1 MNTIRVRFAP
11 SPTGFLH
18 IGGARTALFSWLF
31 ACHHKG
37 VFVLRIE
44 DTDEKRSTLPAVK
57 AILEGMSWL
66 GLDWDEGP
74 KIVEGDSEYKTESQ
88 GDYGPYFQTQR
99 LDIYRK
105 YAEQLINQ
113 KKAYRCY
120 CLPEE
125 LEQKRKEASKKGLP
139 PKYDRQCKHLTSREE
154 EKKKQEGRK
163 AVIRFCMPD
172 EGQTEI
178 NDLVKGKVVFENSLL
193 DDFVILKSSG
203 VATYN
208 FAVVVDDAMMKIS
221 HIIRGDDHISN
232 TPRQILL
239 YQALEWELPQF
250 AHVPMILGAD
260 KTRLSKRHGATAL
273 GEYKE
278 KGFLPEAMINYLAL
292 LGWSTEDSRQ
302 IFSRE
307 ELINKF
313 SLAGCGRSSAIFDQD
328 KLLWMNG
335 EYIRKMG
342 VDKLTEK
349 SFKWLKEADLVN
361 GASTWDKVS
370 EERKERIKKAVG
382 LEHEK
387 IKLLSEVPSLV
398 DYMLEEGIEYDSR
411 AVEKAL
417 KKENVIEILEG
428 IKDFLKEL
436 EDFSVGGLEEGVRAF
451 CLKKELKTSKVF
463 HPLRVATS
471 GRMQGPGLFV
481 LLEFLGK
488 EKVIKRIEKSIL
500 LLGGSI

>member
-31 ACHHKG
+31 ARHHKG
-37 VFVLRIE
+37 LFVLRIE

-57 AILEGMSWL
+57 AIVEGMSWL

-74 KIVEGDSEYKTESQ
+74 KIVEQDSEFKREGK

-125 LEQKRKEASKKGLP
+125 LEQKRKESLKKGLP

-172 EGQTEI
+172 GGKTEI

-193 DDFVILKSSG
+193 DDFIILKSSG

-239 YQALEWELPQF
+239 YQALEWDLPQF

-313 SLAGCGRSSAIFDQD
+313 SLAGCGRSSAIFDRD

-342 VDKLTEK
+342 VAQLTEK
-349 SFKWLKEADLVN
+349 SFKWLKGADLVN
-361 GASTWDKVS
+361 GAFSWDKVS
-370 EERKERIKKAVG
+370 EERKERIKKAVS

-387 IKLLSEVPSLV
+387 IKLLSEVPFLV
-398 DYMLEEGIEYDSR
+398 DYMLKEEIEYDSR
-411 AVEKAL
+411 AVEKTL
-417 KKENVIEILEG
+417 KKEGVLEILKSVKRCF
-428 IKDFLKEL
+428 IKL
-436 EDFSVGGLEEGVRAF
+436 EDFSIVALEQGVREF
-451 CLKKELKTSKVF
+451 CLRKQLKTSKVF

-471 GRMQGPGLFV
+471 CRMQRPGLFA

-500 LLGGSI
+500 LLGGST

>member
-139 PKYDRQCKHLTSREE
+139 PKYDRQCKHLTSQEE
-154 EKKKQEGRK
+154 EKKKQAGRK

-292 LGWSTEDSRQ
+292 LGWSTENSQQ

-398 DYMLEEGIEYDSR
+398 DYMLEEEIEYDSR

-417 KKENVIEILEG
+417 KKENVIGILES
-428 IKDFLKEL
+428 IKDSLKEL

-451 CLKKELKTSKVF
+451 CVKKELKTSKVF